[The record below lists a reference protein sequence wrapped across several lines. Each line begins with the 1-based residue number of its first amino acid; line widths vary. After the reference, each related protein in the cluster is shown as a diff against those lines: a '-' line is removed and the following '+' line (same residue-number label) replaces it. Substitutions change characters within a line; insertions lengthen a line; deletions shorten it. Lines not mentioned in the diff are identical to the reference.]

1 VGIKVK
7 SYADKELEG
16 DVRKALG
23 ANGALLDSFSAT
35 RQRDPIFYR
44 INATAAKGPIAR
56 QAVQVGADTLIKKAD
71 EISKAQ
77 LDELQRRVT
86 VALVPLDQQ
95 SAPAA
100 ADLILKQAA
109 VDNISGQ
116 VNTVQGQLDA
126 AKKAQ
131 AAGIV
136 SGRGTSSSSSAVI
149 ATLQSQL
156 DGLNKQLAPAQAALI
171 SAKSKNSG
179 IEKQRIGLEGAVQ
192 SATESYI
199 TSFVSASLA
208 APPSKPISGRKLQ
221 LVSMVTL
228 EVILGVAVA
237 AALIAWQERR
247 QLARALRT
255 RLGRGNNNRPAGR
268 GLGGITAPA
277 GAHAAGRR
285 R

>member
-1 VGIKVK
+1 MQ
-7 SYADKELEG
+7 L
-16 DVRKALG
+16 
-23 ANGALLDSFSAT
+23 
-35 RQRDPIFYR
+35 
-44 INATAAKGPIAR
+44 
-56 QAVQVGADTLIKKAD
+56 GADTLVKHAD

-86 VALVPLDQQ
+86 ERQVPLDQQ
-95 SAPAA
+95 AAPAA
-100 ADLILKQAA
+100 ADLIAKQAA
-109 VDNISGQ
+109 VDNLSSQ

-136 SGRGTSSSSSAVI
+136 SGRGTASSSAAVI

-156 DGLNKQLAPAQAALI
+156 DNLNKQLAPAQAALI
-171 SAKSKNSG
+171 GAKSKSSG
-179 IEKQRIGLEGAVQ
+179 IEKQRIGLESAVQ
-192 SATESYI
+192 GATENYI

-208 APPSKPISGRKLQ
+208 APPTKPVSGRKLQ

-228 EVILGVAVA
+228 ELILGVAVA

-247 QLARALRT
+247 QLSRALRT
-255 RLGRGNNNRPAGR
+255 RLGRGNKNRPANR
-268 GLGGITAPA
+268 GLGGITAPV